1 MNVVLSV
8 ILFLILIAAL
18 SRGEDYKPGH
28 LFAALATVVALWA
41 LWSADR
47 LLALL

>member
-1 MNVVLSV
+1 MSVVLSV

-18 SRGEDYKPGH
+18 SREDSEPGH